1 MSNSNWRH
9 HAELIGIAAI
19 VASLVFVGLQLKQ
32 SQDIA
37 IAAQYQ
43 QRYAVAMDFWF
54 AKEQNDWFIQVTG
67 QKEFNQ
73 HPGIVSGYP
82 DATPDD
88 VGRLLLMVHQVIKMY
103 DNHHYQFE
111 SGFMTDEGWLAQKED
126 FKSSVVEHYFHHMMQ
141 EHKELFRPSFLE
153 FCFQLRA
160 EALGE
165 E

>member
-1 MSNSNWRH
+1 MSNKNWRD

-43 QRYAVAMDFWF
+43 QRYAVAMDYWI
-54 AKEQNDWFIQVTG
+54 AKEQNDWYIQATG
-67 QKEFNQ
+67 QNESNQ
-73 HPGIVSGYP
+73 HPEIASEWP

-88 VGRLLLMVHQVIKMY
+88 VGRLLLIGHQVIKMF
-103 DNHHYQFE
+103 DNQHYQFE
-111 SGFMTDEGWLAQKED
+111 SGFMTDEGWLAQKEN
-126 FKSSVVEHYFHHMMQ
+126 FKSIVVEHWFHHMMQ

-153 FCFQLRA
+153 FCFQLSA

>member
-19 VASLVFVGLQLKQ
+19 VASLMFVGLQLKQ
-32 SQDIA
+32 AQDIA
-37 IAAQYQ
+37 IAGQYQ
-43 QRYAVAMDFWF
+43 ERFAVAMDWWL
-54 AKEQNDWFIQVTG
+54 AKGQDDWYLQIAG
-67 QKEFNQ
+67 QGELNQ
-73 HPGIVSGYP
+73 HPGLASGYQ
-82 DATPDD
+82 DATPDN
-88 VGRLLLMVHQVIKMY
+88 VGRLIVLANQIIKMF
-103 DNHHYQFE
+103 DNNHFQFE
-111 SGFMTDEGWLAQKED
+111 SGFLTEEAWLSQKETLKKVIVD
-126 FKSSVVEHYFHHMMQ
+126 HWFHHMMQ

>member
-1 MSNSNWRH
+1 MSNNNWRH

-43 QRYAVAMDFWF
+43 QRTAVAMDYWI
-54 AKEQNDWFIQVTG
+54 AKGQDDWFLQITG
-67 QKEFNQ
+67 QNELNQ

-88 VGRLLLMVHQVIKMY
+88 VGRTIALAYQIIKIY
-103 DNHHYQFE
+103 DNHHYQFK
-111 SGFMTDEGWLAQKED
+111 SGFMTDESWLAQKES
-126 FKSSVVEHYFHHMMQ
+126 FKNVVVEHWFHHMMQ

-153 FCFQLRA
+153 FCFQLRT